1 MLDDTDE
8 EETEDDDDDDDDE
21 DDGMRIF
28 VALSMNLASRQ
39 SITTVDVGDGVEDDD
54 TPIIFDSGVSVGR
67 GLMLLLLLQVLSLLI
82 LLTDRANLQR

>member
-1 MLDDTDE
+1 MLDDADE
-8 EETEDDDDDDDDE
+8 EETDDDDDDE

-28 VALSMNLASRQ
+28 VALFMNLASRQ

-54 TPIIFDSGVSVGR
+54 MPIIFDSGVSVGR
-67 GLMLLLLLQVLSLLI
+67 GLMLLLLLLQVLSLLI